1 MWSCTVHVAITIK
14 MEGGEEGGDFLDL
27 LPLSKVQRNHMAGG
41 HILKI
46 YLLCGT

>member
-1 MWSCTVHVAITIK
+1 MVLHSARSDYYKNGV
-14 MEGGEEGGDFLDL
+14 GEEGVDFLDL

-41 HILKI
+41 DILKI